1 MKKLRLFFLILAT
14 ALAAFAPD
22 AFAWALFG
30 SSTGNSQGR
39 MKSADKLLE
48 KADTAFFAGDFG
60 HASNEYVRAREKY
73 AVINKND
80 PDYEDGLPAIRLA
93 YCDEQIALCVAS
105 SALPSTNAAP
115 SAASGKAPSP
125 VAGAHSA
132 TNSATAAGAG
142 RPPAPS
148 AAVGDSAAD
157 AFRAATGEPPPAND
171 KAASEEE
178 SPAEPYDA
186 RNFAYDFNEAREL
199 IEKDRPA
206 AAIEIL
212 VPMVRY
218 DPSNRQ
224 LRMLLAA
231 AQIRS
236 GRHDLAITALEDLRG
251 RREDLPLLL
260 LIAAAYTSAGRYPD
274 ALLSLDAAVKLAPAE
289 PDPYVNLAW
298 LTLLM
303 NDGQPAARKVA
314 GNYYREALKR
324 GAAPDPALQ
333 SAVE

>member
-1 MKKLRLFFLILAT
+1 MKKSFLLLVAAT
-14 ALAAFAPD
+14 FLAAAPD
-22 AFAWALFG
+22 VGAWALFG

-48 KADTAFFAGDFG
+48 KADTAFFEGDFG
-60 HASNEYVRAREKY
+60 NASNVYAKAREKY
-73 AVINKND
+73 ADLEKSD
-80 PDYEDGLPAIRLA
+80 PGYEDGLPAIRLA
-93 YCDEQIALCVAS
+93 YCDEQIALCVS
-105 SALPSTNAAP
+105 SSSLPSTNAVPAQ
-115 SAASGKAPSP
+115 P
-125 VAGAHSA
+125 VETTA
-132 TNSATAAGAG
+132 TGGSRTRAT
-142 RPPAPS
+142 S
-148 AAVGDSAAD
+148 TEDSAAA
-157 AFRAATGEPPPAND
+157 AFRAATGEPASTNAPS
-171 KAASEEE
+171 AAEEE
-178 SPAEPYDA
+178 PSPEPYDA

-199 IEKDRPA
+199 IEKDRAA

-231 AQIRS
+231 AHIRA
-236 GRHDLAITALEDLRG
+236 GRHGLAITALEDLRG

-289 PDPYVNLAW
+289 PDPYFNLAW

-303 NDGQPAARKVA
+303 NEGQPAARKVA

-333 SAVE
+333 GAVE